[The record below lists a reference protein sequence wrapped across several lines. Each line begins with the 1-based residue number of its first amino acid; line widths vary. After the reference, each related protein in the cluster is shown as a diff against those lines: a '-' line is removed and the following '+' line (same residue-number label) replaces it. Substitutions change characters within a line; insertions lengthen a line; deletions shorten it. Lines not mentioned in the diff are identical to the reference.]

1 MTLTLLLKNETKYIF
16 YGIREY
22 YIEYG
27 KYLKFTY
34 TGEKDNYWSEKKE
47 KTHEGFFMLDAING
61 YYINK

>member
-22 YIEYG
+22 YIEYR

-34 TGEKDNYWSEKKE
+34 TGENDNYWSEKKE
-47 KTHEGFFMLDAING
+47 KRHEGFFMLDAIAG